1 MSERVANLEM
11 QVSDLQARV
20 MSLEKQISTRATSV
34 QSKQN
39 IPAGKTSWR
48 SLQKGMSK
56 DDVRRIMGEP
66 KKIEVYSGFEY
77 WYYGVFAKVEFDDS
91 GLVTGWTEPSD

>member
-1 MSERVANLEM
+1 
-11 QVSDLQARV
+11 
-20 MSLEKQISTRATSV
+20 
-34 QSKQN
+34 
-39 IPAGKTSWR
+39 
-48 SLQKGMSK
+48 
-56 DDVRRIMGEP
+56 MGEP